1 MDGQQAFPV
10 NVVFAMGP
18 RRPNPPAPQVVTGLQ
33 NLALAVLGPGST
45 VKITSGLGEYGGP
58 RHRGGLAADA
68 TFIDPQGN
76 TLSLSDPR
84 ARALALAA
92 PSHGFMG
99 FGAGNEYMG
108 DTSFHLDMFPV
119 DQYTPDMAQTWGS
132 FGRDIRDEFVAA
144 SQGIMPQLA
153 GTPADKFVA
162 ASQGI
167 MPQLASTPAMPPASS
182 MASNNDQMGVPAIGR
197 DIRNEFVAA
206 SQGIMPQPAG
216 TPAMAHA
223 SGMASNNNQMG
234 VPAMSRP
241 GLMNFMSNE
250 QEGGGAFYQNPDFM
264 DQVAMSLAGLST
276 RPNQALIEGAQQR
289 IAMREQGRQEAAQR
303 GQTLQ
308 WLASQGRDDL
318 VAAVTAGL
326 PVTDAMNIALMPAQ
340 APEQTSAMQNYEFLL
355 AQGVEPQAAIEQAFG
370 GNGVTVQMP
379 GQPMIGP
386 IPADYQA
393 IMKEDGTYEFV
404 AIPGS
409 RAYEERQAAQAA
421 EQATGQAK
429 LTAGQIVLDEIS
441 RIKSLTESGAAITGL
456 VGSIASAVPGTP
468 AHDVKGMI
476 NTIKANIGFDQLNA
490 MRKQSPTGAALGNVT
505 VVELQFLQSVLGDLE
520 QSRSKEAFLYNL
532 NRLENVYNG
541 IINGTLDISR
551 SAAQQSPS
559 ITTTVLPPA
568 SSGITLSPEALDALG
583 RYSGN

>member
-1 MDGQQAFPV
+1 MDGQQASPV
-10 NVVFAMGP
+10 NVAFAMGP

-33 NLALAVLGPGST
+33 NLALAALGPGAT
-45 VKITSGLGEYGGP
+45 VKITSGLGEYGSP
-58 RHRGGLAADA
+58 RHRGGLAADV
-68 TFIDPQGN
+68 TFLDPQGN

-84 ARALALAA
+84 ARALVLAA

-99 FGAGNEYMG
+99 FGAGHEYMG

-153 GTPADKFVA
+153 GTPAMA
-162 ASQGI
+162 
-167 MPQLASTPAMPPASS
+167 PASN
-182 MASNNDQMGVPAIGR
+182 MASND
-197 DIRNEFVAA
+197 D
-206 SQGIMPQPAG
+206 
-216 TPAMAHA
+216 
-223 SGMASNNNQMG
+223 QMG

-303 GQTLQ
+303 SQTLQ

-326 PVTDAMNIALMPAQ
+326 PVTDAMNIALTPAQ
-340 APEQTSAMQNYEFLL
+340 APEQTPNIQEYEYLL
-355 AQGVEPQAAIEQAFG
+355 AQGADPQAAIEKAFG
-370 GNGVTVQMP
+370 SGVTVQMP

-393 IMKEDGTYEFV
+393 ILKEDGTYEFV
-404 AIPGS
+404 PIKGS

-421 EQATGQAK
+421 EQAQGQATV
-429 LTAGQIVLDEIS
+429 TAGQIVLDEIS
-441 RIKSLTESGAAITGL
+441 RIKSVMESGAAVTGL
-456 VGSIASAVPGTP
+456 VGSIASGVPGTP
-468 AHDVKGMI
+468 ASDVKGML
-476 NTIKANIGFDQLNA
+476 NTMKANIGFDQLNA
-490 MRKQSPTGAALGNVT
+490 MRQQSPTGAALGQVT
-505 VVELQFLQSVLGDLE
+505 KIELEFLQAVLGDLE
-520 QSRSKEAFLYNL
+520 QSRSKETFLYNL
-532 NRLENVYNG
+532 NRLENVYKG
-541 IINGTLDISR
+541 IINGTLDISGL
-551 SAAQQSPS
+551 AAQQSPS
-559 ITTTVLPPA
+559 ITTTELPPA
-568 SSGITLSPEALDALG
+568 SGGITLSPEALDAIG